1 LTTHSQREARMP
13 AEGRLLVLIA
23 AYTAGSAAMAVIR

>member
-1 LTTHSQREARMP
+1 VKLAMP
-13 AEGRLLVLIA
+13 AEGRLLVLVA